1 MKGKLIYRKEDHSFD
16 FEPMRSSD
24 FSIIIGYLNI
34 TFDSYTRVAQQIWGF
49 HASDSWQHKIL
60 QQPISFQG
68 ELLLDDSINIE
79 SGEVERIVEVDEWST
94 FYDHQSGW
102 ICIGDPDAIT
112 EVAIEIALSTIIVL
126 ENRIL
131 KAIWLKPE
139 FVD

>member
-1 MKGKLIYRKEDHSFD
+1 MTGTLIYRKEDHSFD
-16 FEPMRSSD
+16 FEPIMSSD
-24 FSIIIGYLNI
+24 FSIMIGYLHI
-34 TFDSYTRVAQQIWGF
+34 TFDSYTRVARQIWGF

-79 SGEVERIVEVDEWST
+79 SGEVERIIEVDEWST

-102 ICIGDPDAIT
+102 ICIGDSHAIA
-112 EVAIEIALSTIIVL
+112 EVAIEFALSTIVVL
-126 ENRIL
+126 EKNRL